1 MRNEIVNDLSFDDY
15 ANADGYSPSQLV
27 CGFKSMLSLN
37 NARYG
42 DKPTPAQ
49 LAGTLRHTLI
59 LEPDRFYAELV
70 IADFPNRLSKA
81 YKEFVADNDG
91 KHVVLRN
98 DVNDAMRTRD
108 AVLSDSTARRLLEST
123 KHEAS
128 LFVEDLGLQCKGRVD
143 GYGNG
148 ILLDLKTTTT
158 VEPQAFGRIF
168 ANLHYA
174 ARLSCY
180 RRWLQLLGEKIAA
193 VYVIACEVKDDYDVV
208 VYRVPEILLENAW
221 PRIDRIMRKI
231 PNCEKMVRWPGVSC
245 GALLEVTVP
254 NLAMNEEELTD
265 EIQWSK

>member
-1 MRNEIVNDLSFDDY
+1 MRNEIVHDLSFDDY
-15 ANADGYSPSQLV
+15 ADAEGYSPSQLV

-49 LAGTLRHTLI
+49 LAGLLRHTLI
-59 LEPDRFYAELV
+59 LEPDKFNDEFIV
-70 IADFPNRLSKA
+70 ADFPNRLTKA
-81 YKEFVADNDG
+81 YKEFAADNED
-91 KHVVLRN
+91 KHVVLEHELR
-98 DVNDAMRTRD
+98 DAMRTVD
-108 AVLSDSTARRLLEST
+108 AVMSDSTAHRLLEAT
-123 KHEAS
+123 KHEAA

-174 ARLSCY
+174 ARLACY
-180 RRWLQLLGEKIAA
+180 RRWLQLLGETIDA

-208 VYRVPEILLENAW
+208 VYHVPEILLENAW
-221 PRIDRIMRKI
+221 QRVDRIMRKI

-245 GALLEVTVP
+245 GAMLEVTVP
-254 NLAMNEEELTD
+254 NWAMEETD
-265 EIQWSK
+265 LVDWSE